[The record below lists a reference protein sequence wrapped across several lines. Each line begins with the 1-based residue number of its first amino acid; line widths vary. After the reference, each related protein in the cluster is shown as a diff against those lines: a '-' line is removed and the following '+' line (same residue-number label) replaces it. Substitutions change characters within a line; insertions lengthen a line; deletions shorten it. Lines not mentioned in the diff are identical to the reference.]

1 MSREGYLLANERL
14 TLEPGNYFLAAEVE
28 DRSSNTIGS
37 FRDSLNVRRFGRKK
51 LEVSS
56 LLAARRIV
64 EKEEGPLDR
73 DRFMILPDP
82 VGKCQS
88 NGNMSFYFEVYNLR
102 RDAFG
107 QTNYRVTYQTRAL
120 PERRFFEGDPG
131 KWTTAVSHVFNQS
144 RSWEPHYMRLDLK
157 RSVPGLRAFRVV
169 VEDISS
175 GQLAVASSVFR
186 IVP

>member
-1 MSREGYLLANERL
+1 M
-14 TLEPGNYFLAAEVE
+14 
-28 DRSSNTIGS
+28 
-37 FRDSLNVRRFGRKK
+37 
-51 LEVSS
+51 SS
-56 LLAARRIV
+56 LLAARRII
-64 EKEEGPLDR
+64 EKDEGPLNR

-82 VGKCQS
+82 VGKCET
-88 NGNMSFYFEVYNLR
+88 NGSMSFYFEVYNLK

-120 PERRFFEGDPG
+120 REGFLSEQSPSR
-131 KWTTAVSHVFNQS
+131 WTTAVSHTFKES

-169 VEDISS
+169 VEDIKS

-186 IVP
+186 ITP